1 MTKPLEYLDLELK
14 YVQDK
19 ITLDNMHY
27 YCFAEGKHKHKFH
40 TEDQQLNLICDTN
53 YLLLHNFHI
62 TRNFCY
68 NSVERFVNLSI
79 KKNKKL
85 KEIDEK
91 LEFIKQQQDLSFLK
105 SLPKKEDIQQLLT
118 VINQEPK
125 KVEQKTVQLIRELET
140 KVHRLET
147 TTQNLLQ
154 VVQKLL

>member
-27 YCFAEGKHKHKFH
+27 FCFAEGKHKHRFH

-53 YLLLHNFHI
+53 YLLLHNFHV

-68 NSVERFVNLSI
+68 NTVERFVNLSI

-85 KEIDEK
+85 EEISNK
-91 LEFIKQQQDLSFLK
+91 LEYLKNQQDLSFLR

-125 KVEQKTVQLIRELET
+125 KVEQETVQLIRDLEN
-140 KVHRLET
+140 KVHRLEE
-147 TTQNLLQ
+147 TTQKL
-154 VVQKLL
+154 VQIVEKLL